1 MLQGNVAGAFISQ
14 TSGQPGN
21 DGATIQIR
29 GIGTF
34 NNTSPLVIIDGMEGS
49 LDAVNPK
56 DIESVSILKDAASC
70 AIYGNRAS
78 NGVILITTK
87 RGTNKAPTISF
98 SANYTYKSPTT
109 SMELADYITVW

>member
-34 NNTSPLVIIDGMEGS
+34 NNTSPLVIIDGMEGN

-56 DIESVSILKDAASC
+56 DIESVSVL
-70 AIYGNRAS
+70 RMLLL
-78 NGVILITTK
+78 VL
-87 RGTNKAPTISF
+87 F
-98 SANYTYKSPTT
+98 
-109 SMELADYITVW
+109 MVTVHLMVLC